1 MPAADDHPTI
11 HRHGAVREPRDSDL
25 RYKRYMRRRRIG
37 SADRNGDPLDGLA
50 NLFLL
55 AIVLAVGLLVAV
67 LTSAGLSGLL
77 TEKNMTIVTDPG
89 TPQMQ
94 VIVKQGGKIEA
105 VDMSATARQQGL
117 GSLVGSFYRL
127 ADGTIVYVPADGN
140 PRRARPSC
148 PRRRPRRTPPRT
160 RTLHRRLLPPPARHP
175 PPEPSRPPERWERP
189 PQASRRPPGR
199 PRGPASRAEPGR
211 TAPPG
216 LRQATGPVSA

>member
-117 GSLVGSFYRL
+117 GSLVGSFTDWPT
-127 ADGTIVYVPADGN
+127 A
-140 PRRARPSC
+140 PSC
-148 PRRRPRRTPPRT
+148 TCRPTATPPGAT
-160 RTLHRRLLPPPARHP
+160 ILPEATPSPYPTTNPYASPTPSPAAS
-175 PPEPSRPPERWERP
+175 PS
-189 PQASRRPPGR
+189 SSPGAVS
-199 PRGPASRAEPGR
+199 PAGEVGAPAPSVTPTPGA
-211 TAPPG
+211 T
-216 LRQATGPVSA
+216 TGPSLPR

>member
-140 PRRARPSC
+140 P
-148 PRRRPRRTPPRT
+148 
-160 RTLHRRLLPPPARHP
+160 
-175 PPEPSRPPERWERP
+175 
-189 PQASRRPPGR
+189 PPGATIL
-199 PRGPASRAEPGR
+199 PEATPSPYPTTNPYASPTPSPAASPSSSPGAVSPAGEVG
-211 TAPPG
+211 APAPSVTPTPG
-216 LRQATGPVSA
+216 ATTGPSLPR